1 MFSRSIERE
10 QWENP
15 DAKINI
21 SNPMTNTRTCAYQ
34 GVRYVNF
41 SKHFADVVLDDCPLN
56 RHSKC
61 WK

>member
-1 MFSRSIERE
+1 
-10 QWENP
+10 
-15 DAKINI
+15 
-21 SNPMTNTRTCAYQ
+21 MTNTRTCAYQ

-41 SKHFADVVLDDCPLN
+41 SKHFADVVFDDCPLN